1 MERHALV
8 FKALDDGT
16 RRAILERLKVGDL
29 SAGEI
34 AEGFPIGKASIS
46 HHLNLLKQAEL
57 VRVRR
62 QGQQQ
67 IYSLHTTVFQ
77 EALQWLMTLFR
88 DPENP
93 APTKGATSS
102 GSGRPG

>member
-1 MERHALV
+1 MEIHALV

-16 RRAILERLKVGDL
+16 RRSILERLRQGDL
-29 SAGEI
+29 SAGQI

-46 HHLNLLKQAEL
+46 HHLNLLKQAGL

-77 EALQWLMTLFR
+77 EALQWLMTVFR
-88 DPENP
+88 EPQSSPGKDGGN
-93 APTKGATSS
+93 SS

>member
-1 MERHALV
+1 LERHALV
-8 FKALDDGT
+8 FKALDDDT
-16 RRAILERLKVGDL
+16 RRAILERLKAGDL

-93 APTKGATSS
+93 APTKGAPSS